1 MSDDSYDLLVIG
13 GGVGGL
19 ITSTGAAKLG
29 LKVVLVEKKALGG
42 DCLHFGCVPTKA
54 LIRSAK
60 IAHLLKRAPE
70 FGMKPVEAQIDFSR
84 VMERIRQ
91 VQAHIGAH
99 ETPEAMRDQ
108 GVEAILGEGRFRDPH
123 TFEVSGRVLKAKRII
138 LATGSR
144 PVILP
149 IPGLKEAQSLTNESA
164 LQLDHLPASIIILG
178 GGPIGLEFGQAFAR
192 LGSKVI
198 ILEKEG
204 QILPR
209 EDAELAKVLDGILRK
224 EGVEIFTCTEV
235 KEIRRRNEI
244 TVSIT
249 ASCQV
254 EGTRAFE
261 AEQFLVA
268 IGRAPNV
275 EGLNLEAAGVATTK
289 RGITVDATHRTNVP
303 HIWAVGDVTGQ
314 YQFTHAAEY
323 EAVAVLRNVLFPLF
337 SQKIDYTRIPW
348 TTFTDPELGRIGLT
362 EAEAR
367 KQFGEKIRV
376 FRYPFPELDRAIID
390 GEPQGLIKVIT
401 DPRGQILGAHVLG
414 PSGGELIHE
423 FILAKT
429 HRLAVAKISETVHV
443 YPSLAQGIKRSAD
456 QWYLEQLKNPWAA
469 RLARLAFKVFP

>member
-1 MSDDSYDLLVIG
+1 MTSGSYDLLVIG

-29 LKVVLVEKKALGG
+29 LNVALVEKKALGG
-42 DCLHFGCVPTKA
+42 DCLHFGCVPTKT

-60 IAHLLKRAPE
+60 ISHLLKRVVE
-70 FGMKPVEAQIDFSR
+70 FGMKPVEAQVDFSR
-84 VMERIRQ
+84 VMERVRQ
-91 VQAHIGAH
+91 VQAQIGAH
-99 ETPEAMRDQ
+99 ETPGAMAKQ
-108 GVEAILGEGRFRDPH
+108 EVETILGEGKFLDPH
-123 TFEVSGRVLKAKRII
+123 TFEVAGRALKAKRII

-149 IPGLKEAQSLTNESA
+149 IPGLKEAGSLTNESA
-164 LQLDHLPASIIILG
+164 LQLDRLPASIIILG

-192 LGSKVI
+192 LGSKVT

-209 EDAELAKVLDGILRK
+209 EDSEVAKILDGILRK

-235 KEIRRRNEI
+235 KEIRRRNEF

-249 ASCQV
+249 ASCRI
-254 EGTRAFE
+254 EGTRTFE
-261 AEQFLVA
+261 TEQFLVA

-275 EGLNLEAAGVATTK
+275 EGLNLEAAGVAYTK
-289 RGITVDATHRTNVP
+289 RGITVDAAHRTSAR

-337 SQKIDYTRIPW
+337 PQKIDYTRIPW

-367 KQFGEKIRV
+367 DAFGERIRV

-390 GEPQGLIKVIT
+390 GQPQGLIKVIT
-401 DPRGQILGAHVLG
+401 DSQGQILGAHLLG

-429 HRLAVAKISETVHV
+429 HRLPLAKISETIHV

-456 QWYLEQLKNPWAA
+456 QWYLEQLKNPWVA
-469 RLARLAFKVFP
+469 RLARLVFKVFP

>member
-1 MSDDSYDLLVIG
+1 MQTDSCDLLVIG

-19 ITSTGAAKLG
+19 IASAGAAKLG
-29 LKVVLVEKKALGG
+29 LKVVLVEKQALGG

-60 IAHLLKRAPE
+60 IAHLLTRAPE
-70 FGMKPVEAQIDFSR
+70 FGMKPVEAQTDFTR
-84 VMERIRQ
+84 VMERVRQ
-91 VQAHIGAH
+91 VQAQIGAH
-99 ETPEAMRDQ
+99 ETPEAMAAQ
-108 GVEAILGEGRFRDPH
+108 GVETILGEGRFRDPH
-123 TFEVSGRVLKAKRII
+123 AFEVAGRLLKAKRII

-164 LQLDHLPASIIILG
+164 LQLDRLPASIIILG

-192 LGSKVI
+192 LGSKVT

-209 EDAELAKVLDGILRK
+209 EDVELAKVLDGILRK
-224 EGVEIFTCTEV
+224 EGLEIFACTEV
-235 KEIRRRNEI
+235 KEVRRRGDF

-254 EGTRAFE
+254 GGTRAFE

-275 EGLNLEAAGVATTK
+275 EGLNLEAAGVAYTK
-289 RGITVDATHRTNVP
+289 RGVTVDATHRTTAR

-323 EAVAVLRNVLFPLF
+323 EAVLVLRNALFPLF
-337 SQKIDYTRIPW
+337 PQKVDYTRIPW

-367 KQFGEKIRV
+367 KQFGDKIKV
-376 FRYPFPELDRAIID
+376 FRYPFHELDRAIID

-401 DPRGQILGAHVLG
+401 DGKGQILGAHVLG

-423 FILAKT
+423 LILAKT
-429 HRLAVAKISETVHV
+429 HRLPLAKISETIHV
-443 YPSLAQGIKRSAD
+443 YPSFAQGVKRSAD
-456 QWYLEQLKNPWAA
+456 EWYLEQLKNPWVARVA
-469 RLARLAFKVFP
+469 RLAYKVFP